1 MTFVELNRCF
11 VPLRKDQEPILD
23 VGIWGRKYGG
33 WIDWPQLLEYRR
45 VVLLAEASSGKT
57 EEFRSRQQRLSAGG
71 KPAFFVRIEE
81 LAELGFEAALEPS
94 SAKSFADWRNGAG
107 EAFFFLDSVDEARLN
122 HKSFETALKRFK
134 RDLDRTVD
142 RARIYISCRV
152 TDWKGREDRNLV
164 EQLLPAWEQPKDSAA
179 SENPLLDPIFNR
191 QEEARTGHAAK
202 PERKPNDWLL
212 VQIVPLSKE
221 QCCMLAVAFGVTDAD
236 AFMKGIDKSGL
247 DAFTER
253 PGDVIDLADY
263 WRSHGRFGSLAEMV
277 EHGITRKLDELDAHR
292 PDSNVLTPVKAREG
306 AERIA
311 AALTLGKSFTLR
323 APGHDPDP
331 SLTAGALEPSRV
343 LKDWSDAEQTAL
355 LRRGI
360 FAPSTYG
367 RIRFHHRTT
376 QEYLTANWLDR
387 LLHANCPREE
397 VWNLIFAE
405 RYGVETLV
413 PSLRPAAAW
422 LALRHPDFRD
432 EIIRREPLA
441 LIRHGDPGSLP
452 LDAKKRVLPSYATK
466 HARAEI
472 SDDSLDNRA
481 LWLFTEPGLSDTIR
495 EAWAANP
502 RTDFRMDL
510 LRMIRDRAI
519 SACLDLAREAA
530 SDASLSDHQRI
541 VALQA
546 MNECGDADGLAAKAR
561 ELMDTCKTTN
571 ARLASNFAR
580 ILFPRYLTVA
590 ELMML
595 IGEHQPKANGRGLDG
610 FDYAITDLY
619 EACPDAAARKEFVAA
634 LAELCLAPP
643 FPQNWQRVSARHLEL
658 AKHLEPIA
666 KAEVNAL
673 GIHHSADHI
682 VRLLMVVERVDRD
695 HPSEDGP
702 PLRKLVQDNPEL
714 KRALFWADVA
724 EQREHGSST
733 EKNPIYHWQVYNHGR
748 IFWEIIPSDLNW
760 LFDEIEKR
768 PREEDKR
775 ILLSAIIANL
785 RHEQRLDAELP
796 RLRALVADNENLRND
811 LDGYLAPVPVN
822 NELTEHETRRKGQ
835 QKKQEQAQEKAKAS
849 WVTFGDYVRAHL
861 DQLRDPKTVASWKTG
876 AFRLWYLSQWL
887 GYRTGRQDEDA
898 YQQWRLLKEGFGQ
911 EVADAY
917 RDGMKAL
924 WRVTKPQRPKHKKGG
939 QITTK
944 YTTILAYH
952 GVAIEAADNPD
963 WTSRL
968 SEAEAKIA
976 AQHGCLSEQG
986 FPEWIDGLIAAY
998 PQTVLP
1004 IVKRAFEQEWQTPG
1018 PNHPDFLYR
1027 YSHRDT
1033 AIQPALQSILFEII
1047 SGPEPKDLTK
1057 LERGLQLVSRLEL
1070 DDNKKK
1076 RLARMARRRLAQHE
1090 KKDAAD
1096 RAMRYLAL
1104 LLVVDSENAISDMA
1118 AWFAR
1123 PKPNQRRERAEQTLA
1138 YLFDRHDPVVPGL
1151 LSRLD
1156 VAGLEQLLLLAYRY
1170 VRSEHDAVHEGSY
1183 TPELRDHAENAR
1195 SAVLGTLLDRP
1206 GEKAYRALRRLAAGP
1221 IFKIRRERFEELARG
1236 KAERDCELPEWTP
1249 AEVVALEKL
1258 HTAPVKTGEDLLRVA
1273 MAILHDIQF
1282 QMDKGDVTSRPLIQR
1297 AQDED
1302 EARNWLVEQM
1312 NARARERFLAYR
1324 EAQVA
1329 NKDRPDII
1337 IASNAAHCEVG
1348 MEVKHGGK
1356 KWTKRQLEEALRVQL
1371 ATDYLKPATRRHGV
1385 FVMTNHGP
1393 RRWRDLQSKQLIDFP
1408 KLAAWLSDI
1417 AASIRE
1423 NDSGSVQVRFFGLDV
1438 AGPAKAP

>member
-1 MTFVELNRCF
+1 MSN
-11 VPLRKDQEPILD
+11 
-23 VGIWGRKYGG
+23 
-33 WIDWPQLLEYRR
+33 
-45 VVLLAEASSGKT
+45 
-57 EEFRSRQQRLSAGG
+57 
-71 KPAFFVRIEE
+71 
-81 LAELGFEAALEPS
+81 
-94 SAKSFADWRNGAG
+94 
-107 EAFFFLDSVDEARLN
+107 
-122 HKSFETALKRFK
+122 
-134 RDLDRTVD
+134 
-142 RARIYISCRV
+142 
-152 TDWKGREDRNLV
+152 
-164 EQLLPAWEQPKDSAA
+164 LLPAWEQPKESAA
-179 SENPLLDPIFNR
+179 ATNALLDPIFNR
-191 QEEARTGHAAK
+191 QEEARTGRADK
-202 PERKPNDWLL
+202 PERKPNELLL

-221 QCCMLAVAFGVTDAD
+221 QSRTLAVAFGVTDAD
-236 AFMKGIDKSGL
+236 AFMKGIDESGL

-253 PGDVIDLADY
+253 PGDVIELADY
-263 WRSHGRFGSLAEMV
+263 WKSHGRFGSLAEMV
-277 EHGITRKLDELDAHR
+277 EHGITQKLDELDAYR

-331 SLTAGALEPSRV
+331 SLTAGALEPSLV

-376 QEYLTANWLDR
+376 QEYLTARWLDR
-387 LLHANCPREE
+387 LLCANCPREE

-405 RYGVETLV
+405 RYAVETLV

-422 LALRHPDFRD
+422 LALHHPDFRD
-432 EIIRREPLA
+432 EIIRREPLT
-441 LIRHGDPGSLP
+441 LVRHGDPGSLP
-452 LDAKKRVLPSYATK
+452 LDAKKRVLLSYVAK

-481 LWLFTEPGLSDTIR
+481 LWLFTEPGLADTIR
-495 EAWAANP
+495 ETWAANP
-502 RTDFRMDL
+502 RSDFRMDL
-510 LRMIRDRAI
+510 LRMVRDRAI
-519 SACLDLAREAA
+519 SACLDLARKAA
-530 SDASLSDHQRI
+530 SDTSLSDHQRI

-546 MNECGDADGLAAKAR
+546 MKECGDAEGLAAKAR
-561 ELMDTCKTTN
+561 ELMDKRTTTN

-580 ILFPRYLTVA
+580 ILFPRHLTVA
-590 ELMML
+590 ELMTL
-595 IGEHQPKANGRGLDG
+595 INEHQPKANEHGLDG
-610 FDYAITDLY
+610 FEYAIAELY
-619 EACPDAAARKEFVAA
+619 EACPDAKARKEFVTA
-634 LAELCLAPP
+634 LAELCLTPP
-643 FPQNWQRVSARHLEL
+643 FSQNWRRVSARHIEL

-666 KAEVNAL
+666 KAEVKAL
-673 GIHHSADHI
+673 GTHHSADHV
-682 VRLLMVVERVDRD
+682 VRLLMAVERVDRD
-695 HPSEDGP
+695 HSSEDGP
-702 PLRKLVQDNPEL
+702 SLRNLVQDNPEL

-724 EQREHGSST
+724 EQREHGSSSD
-733 EKNPIYHWQVYNHGR
+733 KNPNRHWLVFNHGR
-748 IFWEIIPSDLNW
+748 IVWEIIPSDLNW
-760 LFDEIEKR
+760 LFEEIEKR

-775 ILLSAIIANL
+775 ILLSAIIPIL
-785 RHEQRLDAELP
+785 RHEQRLDVELP
-796 RLRALVADNENLRND
+796 RLRALVAGNENLHND
-811 LDGYLAPVPVN
+811 LDGYLAPPPVN
-822 NELTEHETRRKGQ
+822 NELAEHETRRRERQREQDQ
-835 QKKQEQAQEKAKAS
+835 QQEQAKAS

-861 DQLRDPKTVASWKTG
+861 GQLHDPKALASWKAG
-876 AFRLWYLSQWL
+876 AFRLWHLSQWL

-924 WRVTKPQRPKHKKGG
+924 WRVTKPERPKHKKGG

-944 YTTILAYH
+944 NTTVLAYH
-952 GVAIEAADNPD
+952 GVAIETADDPD

-1004 IVKRAFEQEWQTPG
+1004 IVKRAIEQEWQTRG

-1027 YSHRDT
+1027 YSHHDA
-1033 AIQPALQSILFEII
+1033 AIQPALQNILFEII

-1070 DDNKKK
+1070 DEDKKK
-1076 RLARMARRRLAQHE
+1076 RLARMVRRRLAQHE
-1090 KKDAAD
+1090 TKEKAD

-1104 LLVVDSENAISDMA
+1104 LLVVDSENAVSDLA

-1123 PKPNQRRERAEQTLA
+1123 PKPHQRRERAEQTLA
-1138 YLFDRHDPVVPGL
+1138 FLFDRHDPVVPGL
-1151 LSRLD
+1151 LSRLE

-1170 VRSEHDAVHEGSY
+1170 VRPENDAVHEGSY
-1183 TPELRDHAENAR
+1183 TPDLRDHAENAR

-1206 GEKAYRALRRLAAGP
+1206 GEDAYRAVRRLAAGP
-1221 IFKIRRERFEELARG
+1221 VFKMRRERFEELARG
-1236 KAERDCELPEWTP
+1236 KAERDSELPEWSP
-1249 AEVVALEKL
+1249 AEVVALEQL
-1258 HTAPVKTGEDLLRVA
+1258 HTAPVKTGEDLLRVV
-1273 MAILHDIQF
+1273 MTVLRDIQF

-1385 FVMTNHGP
+1385 FVITNHGP
-1393 RRWRDLQSKQLIDFP
+1393 RRWRDLETKQLLDFV
-1408 KLAAWLSDI
+1408 KLTAWLSGI
-1417 AASIRE
+1417 AVSIGE
-1423 NDSGSVQVRFFGLDV
+1423 NSSGLVQVRCFGLDV
-1438 AGPAKAP
+1438 AGPAKAACNSIVY